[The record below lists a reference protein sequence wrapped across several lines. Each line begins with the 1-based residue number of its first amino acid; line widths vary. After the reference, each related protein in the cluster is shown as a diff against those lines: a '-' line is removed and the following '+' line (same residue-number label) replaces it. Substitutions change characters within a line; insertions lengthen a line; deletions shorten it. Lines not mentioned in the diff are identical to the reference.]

1 MVAKL
6 LNLRPEPKPIIIEK
20 VIQSKR
26 IWWLEIL
33 KMVTVITV
41 VSSIVYGI
49 SKADITIPTSSVQ
62 SFSAFGTVS
71 DMSPEVISIENARSS
86 EKAGAVSYTF
96 KLIDVKKIENR
107 IHVALLMSDIH
118 VGDKIVAMGMS
129 NDGAV
134 TINRIISFSSTATTS
149 DVVAIPLTASTT
161 ATSTLEIATS
171 TASTT
176 SVVATSTATSTQ
188 SGSSVDISTTT
199 ASTTLE
205 IATSTASTTPVVA
218 TSTATTT
225 DITATTTPSSAT
237 STDTTNI
244 STTTS
249 SGSTTPADP
258 AVVPPAPVTPPDP
271 APVAPDPTPS
281 N

>member
-1 MVAKL
+1 
-6 LNLRPEPKPIIIEK
+6 
-20 VIQSKR
+20 
-26 IWWLEIL
+26 
-33 KMVTVITV
+33 MVTVITV

-96 KLIDVKKIENR
+96 KLTDVKKIENR

-161 ATSTLEIATS
+161 ATSTLENATS

-176 SVVATSTATSTQ
+176 SVVATSTATSTASSTQ
-188 SGSSVDISTTT
+188 SGDSVNISTTT

-205 IATSTASTTPVVA
+205 IASSTASTTPVVA

-225 DITATTTPSSAT
+225 DSTATTTPSSAT

-249 SGSTTPADP
+249 SGSTAPADP
-258 AVVPPAPVTPPDP
+258 AVVPPAPVTPPVDS